1 MTRKIVQTGS
11 SLAVTLPRDVV
22 QQFKLKKGDEVDVS
36 VHPQTGAI
44 IVRTGVR
51 YLEGGKVTKRFI
63 EASRRTLAKFDEAFL
78 GDLSVHRDR
87 LARLVLDQTP

>member
-22 QQFKLKKGDEVDVS
+22 EQFKLKKGDEVDVS

-51 YLEGGKVTKRFI
+51 YLEGGKVTKQFT
-63 EASRRTLAKFDEAFL
+63 ATSRRILAKYDEAF
-78 GDLSVHRDR
+78 RE
-87 LARLVLDQTP
+87 LAK

>member
-22 QQFKLKKGDEVDVS
+22 QQFKLKKGDEVEVS

-44 IVRTGVR
+44 MVRTGIKYV
-51 YLEGGKVTKRFI
+51 EDGKVTRRFTESSKRIMAKYAAVFK
-63 EASRRTLAKFDEAFL
+63 ELAK
-78 GDLSVHRDR
+78 
-87 LARLVLDQTP
+87 

>member
-22 QQFKLKKGDEVDVS
+22 EQFKLKKGDEVYVS

-51 YLEGGKVTKRFI
+51 YVEGGKVTKRFLQV
-63 EASRRTLAKFDEAFL
+63 SRRALAKYDEAF
-78 GDLSVHRDR
+78 RE
-87 LARLVLDQTP
+87 LAK